1 MLRLLTIILE
11 LISFVLKRGK
21 PKEEKEKDK
30 FNEALAENNYKHIS
44 NDLSDSVDRVR
55 SKIRHNSE

>member
-30 FNEALAENNYKHIS
+30 FNEALAENNYKHLS
-44 NDLSDSVDRVR
+44 NDLSDSIDRVQ